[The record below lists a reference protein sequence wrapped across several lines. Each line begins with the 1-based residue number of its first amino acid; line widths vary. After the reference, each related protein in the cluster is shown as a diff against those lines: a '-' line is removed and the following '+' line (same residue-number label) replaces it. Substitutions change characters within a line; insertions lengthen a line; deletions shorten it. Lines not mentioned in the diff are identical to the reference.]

1 MGLGATVRCRCFEE
15 GKLKPGPVPL
25 DDLYVDDEGYLA
37 SRKLDAVRK
46 RLDHRRF
53 DARYGELEDEFY
65 RWTESCCEHEDGEY
79 CSESVSNVAGCA
91 QFRSLVE
98 EAGGEAELPLL
109 SKLLPQGN
117 GGIYPAEKAAATLVE
132 LDRFIEKVE
141 DVDEWVLCDVET
153 DEEVWI
159 SAQCGSFPLS
169 IAPYE
174 EVWMVG
180 GEICFYRAGCDSV
193 ETTHF
198 KQIMSEAPDA
208 KGCWRTK
215 IICLDTGA
223 VTETAYAFGSKANP
237 GLEREFYV
245 TSKKAPFLYEGKYWT
260 AERIRRLLVASI
272 ETGNPIRW
280 C

>member
-25 DDLYVDDEGYLA
+25 DGLYVDDEGYLA
-37 SRKLDAVRK
+37 SRKLDAARK

-65 RWTESCCEHEDGEY
+65 EWTESCCEHG
-79 CSESVSNVAGCA
+79 
-91 QFRSLVE
+91 
-98 EAGGEAELPLL
+98 
-109 SKLLPQGN
+109 
-117 GGIYPAEKAAATLVE
+117 
-132 LDRFIEKVE
+132 
-141 DVDEWVLCDVET
+141 
-153 DEEVWI
+153 DEEVWV

-180 GEICFYRAGCDSV
+180 GKICFYRAGCDPV

-198 KQIMSEAPDA
+198 KQIMPEAPDG

-215 IICLDTGA
+215 VICFDTGA

-237 GLEREFYV
+237 GVEREFYV